1 MLTAEINAF
10 VVNKDLRE
18 RVMRVLVELF
28 INDILLATLHLASD
42 IFLVYS
48 YFHEDDPW
56 WAGITL
62 LAIGLPGL
70 LGEYLVFSQVS
81 VSDRQF

>member
-1 MLTAEINAF
+1 
-10 VVNKDLRE
+10 
-18 RVMRVLVELF
+18 MRILIELF
-28 INDILLATLHLASD
+28 ISDILLATLHLASD

-70 LGEYLVFSQVS
+70 LGEYLVR
-81 VSDRQF
+81 VSDRPRARQFSS

>member
-1 MLTAEINAF
+1 
-10 VVNKDLRE
+10 
-18 RVMRVLVELF
+18 MRILIELF
-28 INDILLATLHLASD
+28 ISDILLATLHLASD

-70 LGEYLVFSQVS
+70 LGMLEKSLINQDS
-81 VSDRQF
+81 SDRRNDGLPLLVPSQ

>member
-1 MLTAEINAF
+1 
-10 VVNKDLRE
+10 
-18 RVMRVLVELF
+18 MRILIELF
-28 INDILLATLHLASD
+28 LSDVLLATLHLASD

-70 LGEYLVFSQVS
+70 LGGYLVKSLIEPDSSHHRNDGLHLLVPSQ
-81 VSDRQF
+81 RPGRH

>member
-1 MLTAEINAF
+1 
-10 VVNKDLRE
+10 
-18 RVMRVLVELF
+18 MRILLELF
-28 INDILLATLHLASD
+28 LSDILLASLHLASD

-48 YFHEDDPW
+48 YFQGDDPW

-70 LGEYLVFSQVS
+70 LGRY
-81 VSDRQF
+81 

>member
-1 MLTAEINAF
+1 
-10 VVNKDLRE
+10 
-18 RVMRVLVELF
+18 MRILIELF
-28 INDILLATLHLASD
+28 ISDILLATLHLASD

-70 LGEYLVFSQVS
+70 LGRLEKPLINQDS
-81 VSDRQF
+81 SDRRNDGLHLLVPSQ

>member
-1 MLTAEINAF
+1 
-10 VVNKDLRE
+10 
-18 RVMRVLVELF
+18 MRILIELF
-28 INDILLATLHLASD
+28 ISDILLATLHLASD

-70 LGEYLVFSQVS
+70 LGMLEKSLIKQDS
-81 VSDRQF
+81 SDRRNDGLHLLVPSQ

>member
-1 MLTAEINAF
+1 
-10 VVNKDLRE
+10 
-18 RVMRVLVELF
+18 MRILIELF
-28 INDILLATLHLASD
+28 LSDILLATLHLASD

-70 LGEYLVFSQVS
+70 LGVYLL
-81 VSDRQF
+81 

>member
-1 MLTAEINAF
+1 
-10 VVNKDLRE
+10 
-18 RVMRVLVELF
+18 MRILIELF
-28 INDILLATLHLASD
+28 ISDILLATLHLASD

-56 WAGITL
+56 WAGVTL

-70 LGEYLVFSQVS
+70 LGGYLVIKSLIDGDSSHPRNAGLHLLVPSQ
-81 VSDRQF
+81 

>member
-1 MLTAEINAF
+1 
-10 VVNKDLRE
+10 
-18 RVMRVLVELF
+18 MRILIELF
-28 INDILLATLHLASD
+28 ISDILLATLHLASD

-70 LGEYLVFSQVS
+70 LGRLERSLSLICRP
-81 VSDRQF
+81 RQFSS